1 MISAAGRCNS
11 GGSGRV
17 SAMSKECRIV
27 NGGGGVVAGGYVNH
41 CEQVLDDQNE
51 MVMAASKITVAA
63 GNDQAVA
70 SINHRVYPPSSSELN
85 RLKDLTLGNLMII
98 EEYSN
103 NLSQN
108 NETILEL
115 TKEVEFLKQK
125 LTEANQRIAELS
137 AREENLDVL
146 PFTPVSSTCSSGMG
160 DLSSAE
166 LHDQQ
171 EQQENKPKKR
181 RIRQAATKQPN
192 PDPLESNQTKRPRTR
207 ITRAKSAKIGKMQEL
222 SLITADSAYYTCL
235 GNYDPIKDEPVSENS
250 SSNLEIPSWRVKTYS
265 SWYSMEGTEN
275 MSDDIFESRHF
286 RLEQCEQKRKRWD
299 LQRIRELKRVE
310 YLKEGRNKHNLQKSN
325 DNNKEELTTLLPS
338 PSNIKAIE
346 ITDKLPVSAF
356 GSNLHIKKKLEMY
369 KFCHSQWCN
378 DGSQAPKECNMR
390 ELRSS
395 GCSQFYDT
403 IEQ

>member
-1 MISAAGRCNS
+1 MISVTGRCNNS
-11 GGSGRV
+11 SSGRV

-27 NGGGGVVAGGYVNH
+27 NGGGGVVAGGFVNH
-41 CEQVLDDQNE
+41 CEEVLDEQNE
-51 MVMAASKITVAA
+51 MIMAASKITVAA
-63 GNDQAVA
+63 GNNQAVA
-70 SINHRVYPPSSSELN
+70 SINHRVYPPSSNESS
-85 RLKDLTLGNLMII
+85 RLKDLQGANVELID
-98 EEYSN
+98 E
-103 NLSQN
+103 
-108 NETILEL
+108 ILNYAQQAYKRVFEL
-115 TKEVEFLKQK
+115 EKELEQYKQK
-125 LTEANQRIAELS
+125 STDSDQGFAEIS
-137 AREENLDVL
+137 ARVENLDVL
-146 PFTPVSSTCSSGMG
+146 PFTPVSSTCSSGIG
-160 DLSSAE
+160 DLNSAE
-166 LHDQQ
+166 LHDHQ
-171 EQQENKPKKR
+171 EQQDIKPKRR
-181 RIRQAATKQPN
+181 RIRQAAIKQPN

-207 ITRAKSAKIGKMQEL
+207 NTRAKSAKIGKMQEL
-222 SLITADSAYYTCL
+222 SLITADNAYYTCL
-235 GNYDPIKDEPVSENS
+235 GNYDPVKDEPVSENS
-250 SSNLEIPSWRVKTYS
+250 NSNLEIPSWRVKTYS

-310 YLKEGRNKHNLQKSN
+310 YLKEGRNKHLSQKSD

-356 GSNLHIKKKLEMY
+356 GCNLHIKKKLEIF

-395 GCSQFYDT
+395 GCSRFFDT
-403 IEQ
+403 L

>member
-1 MISAAGRCNS
+1 MISATGRCNS
-11 GGSGRV
+11 GRS

-27 NGGGGVVAGGYVNH
+27 NGGGGAVAGGYVNH

-51 MVMAASKITVAA
+51 MMMAASKITVAA
-63 GNDQAVA
+63 DQPVA
-70 SINHRVYPPSSSELN
+70 PKSRRVYPPSS
-85 RLKDLTLGNLMII
+85 
-98 EEYSN
+98 
-103 NLSQN
+103 
-108 NETILEL
+108 NETIKAKEVHEANAMLMQEIVEERNKYKESMKEL
-115 TKEVEFLKQK
+115 KKQVEFLTQK
-125 LTEANQRIAELS
+125 IAQNNAKHEHIIAEIH
-137 AREENLDVL
+137 ARYDNLDVM
-146 PFTPVSSTCSSGMG
+146 PFTPLSSTCSSGMG

-166 LHDQQ
+166 QHGQQ
-171 EQQENKPKKR
+171 EQQNIKPKR
-181 RIRQAATKQPN
+181 RRTRQVATKQPD
-192 PDPLESNQTKRPRTR
+192 PGPLELNQTKRAKTR
-207 ITRAKSAKIGKMQEL
+207 ITRAKTAKIGKMQEL
-222 SLITADSAYYTCL
+222 SLITADNAYYTCL
-235 GNYDPIKDEPVSENS
+235 GDYDPIKDKPVSENS
-250 SSNLEIPSWRVKTYS
+250 KSNLEIPSWRVKTYS

-275 MSDDIFESRHF
+275 MSDDIFESRHY
-286 RLEQCEQKRKRWD
+286 RLELHEQKRKRWD

-310 YLKEGRNKHNLQKSN
+310 YLKEGRYKNHPQKSN
-325 DNNKEELTTLLPS
+325 ENNKEELTTLLPS

-378 DGSQAPKECNMR
+378 DGSQAPKEYNIR

>member
-11 GGSGRV
+11 GGGGRV

-27 NGGGGVVAGGYVNH
+27 NGGGGGGVVVGGFVNH

-51 MVMAASKITVAA
+51 MVMAASKIAVVS
-63 GNDQAVA
+63 GSDQTVA
-70 SINHRVYPPSSSELN
+70 SINHRVYPPSSNELGK
-85 RLKDLTLGNLMII
+85 LKDLAIDNLILL
-98 EEYSN
+98 EEYSKSVALQN
-103 NLSQN
+103 EKISQLT
-108 NETILEL
+108 NE
-115 TKEVEFLKQK
+115 VDFLKQK
-125 LTEANQRIAELS
+125 LALANQHIAEIA

-166 LHDQQ
+166 LQDQQ
-171 EQQENKPKKR
+171 EQQDIKPKKR
-181 RIRQAATKQPN
+181 RIRQATTKQPN
-192 PDPLESNQTKRPRTR
+192 PDPLESNQTKQPRNR

-222 SLITADSAYYTCL
+222 SLITADDAYYTCL
-235 GNYDPIKDEPVSENS
+235 GNYDPIKDEPVSENTN
-250 SSNLEIPSWRVKTYS
+250 SNLEIPSWRVKTYS

-275 MSDDIFESRHF
+275 MSDDIFESRHY

-310 YLKEGRNKHNLQKSN
+310 YLKEGRNKHHSQKSN

-356 GSNLHIKKKLEMY
+356 GSNLHIKKKPEMY
-369 KFCHSQWCN
+369 KFYHSQWCN
-378 DGSQAPKECNMR
+378 DGSQAPKECNIR
-390 ELRSS
+390 GLRSS
-395 GCSQFYDT
+395 GGSQFYDT
-403 IEQ
+403 M

>member
-11 GGSGRV
+11 VGGGRV
-17 SAMSKECRIV
+17 SAMSKECRII
-27 NGGGGVVAGGYVNH
+27 NGGGDVVAGGYVNH

-51 MVMAASKITVAA
+51 MVMAASKTAVVA
-63 GNDQAVA
+63 GSDQAVA
-70 SINHRVYPPSSSELN
+70 SISHRVYPPSSSELS
-85 RLKDLTLGNLMII
+85 RLKDLAYDNIMLL
-98 EEYSN
+98 EECSN
-103 NLSQN
+103 ILFKK
-108 NETILEL
+108 NERISELE
-115 TKEVEFLKQK
+115 KELECLKQK
-125 LTEANQRIAELS
+125 LTENDHRWAEIT

-171 EQQENKPKKR
+171 EQQDTKPKKR

-222 SLITADSAYYTCL
+222 SLITSDNAYYTCL
-235 GNYDPIKDEPVSENS
+235 GNYDPIKDEPVSENTN
-250 SSNLEIPSWRVKTYS
+250 SNLEIPSWRVKTYS

-275 MSDDIFESRHF
+275 MSDDIFESRHY

-310 YLKEGRNKHNLQKSN
+310 YLKEGRNKHHPQKSN

-338 PSNIKAIE
+338 PLNIKAIE
-346 ITDKLPVSAF
+346 ITDNLPVSAF
-356 GSNLHIKKKLEMY
+356 GSNLHIKKKLEIY
-369 KFCHSQWCN
+369 KFYHSQWCN
-378 DGSQAPKECNMR
+378 DGSQAPKECNTR
-390 ELRSS
+390 GLRSS

-403 IEQ
+403 M